1 MWCNGVCLRTH
12 ARKNLVQKIKHT
24 NQWAGFSGPAHI
36 KRITMNYGALCFN
49 MKVNGQRKERLLS
62 LGFTADE
69 LKDKRLIKFSKVFKP
84 ETRNKLLEL
93 GKQDLLNEVKG
104 VSKKVSR
111 GLRRTITKDLES
123 DNYIEAN
130 LLRESLILKYS
141 NLDAKVI
148 TLDKIQAKHRVYAF
162 YMNEEVLDKEKFRE
176 ANPNYQTGQPCVY
189 VGMTGNTIEER
200 YEEHTN
206 PQSKNYKKGSKWM
219 KKHGVR
225 GFSEALAIDLLSH
238 PNISRETLTFGEAL
252 QNEKL
257 YAEWLSSKGYGV
269 WWG

>member
-1 MWCNGVCLRTH
+1 M
-12 ARKNLVQKIKHT
+12 KITGK
-24 NQWAGFSGPAHI
+24 
-36 KRITMNYGALCFN
+36 
-49 MKVNGQRKERLLS
+49 RKERLIS
-62 LGFTADE
+62 LGYAKEE
-69 LKDKRLIKFSKVFKP
+69 LKEKRLIKFSKVFIP
-84 ETRNKLLEL
+84 ADREQLLGL
-93 GKQDLLNEVKG
+93 QKQDLLNEVKG
-104 VSKKVSR
+104 VSNDISR
-111 GLRRTITKDLES
+111 GLRKTVLHDLES

-162 YMNEEVLDKEKFRE
+162 YMNEEVLDKKKFRE

-189 VGMTGNTIEER
+189 VGMTGKTIEER
-200 YEEHTN
+200 YKEHTN
-206 PQSKNYKKGSKWM
+206 PRHKNYKKGSKWM

-225 GFSEALAIDLLSH
+225 GFSKALAINLLSH

-257 YAEWLSSKGYGV
+257 YAEWLRSEGYGV

>member
-1 MWCNGVCLRTH
+1 M
-12 ARKNLVQKIKHT
+12 KITGK
-24 NQWAGFSGPAHI
+24 
-36 KRITMNYGALCFN
+36 
-49 MKVNGQRKERLLS
+49 RKERLLS
-62 LGFTADE
+62 LGFTKEE
-69 LKDKRLIKFSKVFKP
+69 LKEKRLIKFSKVFIP
-84 ETRNKLLEL
+84 ADREQLLGL
-93 GKQDLLNEVKG
+93 QKQDLLNEVKG
-104 VSKKVSR
+104 VSSDISR
-111 GLRRTITKDLES
+111 GLRKTMLNDLES

-162 YMNEEVLDKEKFRE
+162 YMNQEVLGKKKFKE
-176 ANPNYQTGQPCVY
+176 ANPNYQTGQPCIY
-189 VGMTGNTIEER
+189 VGMTGKTIEER

-206 PQSKNYKKGSKWM
+206 PRNKDYTKGSKWM
-219 KKHGVR
+219 KRHGVR
-225 GFSEALAIDLLSH
+225 GFSEALAIDLLNH

-257 YAEWLSSKGYGV
+257 YAEWLRSEGYGV

>member
-1 MWCNGVCLRTH
+1 M
-12 ARKNLVQKIKHT
+12 K
-24 NQWAGFSGPAHI
+24 
-36 KRITMNYGALCFN
+36 YGAFCFN
-49 MKVNGQRKERLLS
+49 MKVNGNRKERLLS
-62 LGFTADE
+62 LGFTADD

-84 ETRNKLLEL
+84 VKRFELLGL
-93 GKQDLLNEVKG
+93 GKQDLFNEVKG
-104 VSKKVSR
+104 VSTKVSR
-111 GLRRTITKDLES
+111 GLRKTITKDLES

-148 TLDKIQAKHRVYAF
+148 TLDKIQANHRVYAF
-162 YMNEEVLDKEKFRE
+162 FMNEDVLDKNKFRE
-176 ANPNYQTGQPCVY
+176 ANPNYHKDKPCVY
-189 VGMTGNTIEER
+189 VGMTGKTLEER

-206 PQSKNYKKGSKWM
+206 PQNKNYSKGSKWM
-219 KKHGVR
+219 KRHGVR
-225 GFSEALAIDLLSH
+225 GFSQALAVNLLSH
-238 PNISRETLTFGEAL
+238 PNISRETLTYGEAL